1 MIFYYFPI
9 KLLYFLQQNLRRTL
23 FSMCTILLSSCI
35 ICYNKLMDANTI
47 IVILAIIL
55 GRILLF
61 GLYKLATSNISQ
73 RSILKPDTAVAKR
86 RQTIKTFL
94 TIFFSILLLLALYVT
109 WELIAL

>member
-9 KLLYFLQQNLRRTL
+9 RLLYFLQQNLHKA
-23 FSMCTILLSSCI
+23 LLYIDTSLLPSCI
-35 ICYNKLMDANTI
+35 ICYNKLMDANTVI
-47 IVILAIIL
+47 IILAIIL
-55 GRILLF
+55 GGILLF

-109 WELIAL
+109 WELISP